1 MWWIWMGLSAGSH
14 LVGSGATLLDKELL
28 KKIPPRVFFVISE
41 IVWLPLLLFPAFFD
55 IWNARVASMAGAWAS
70 LYYPVSWEQWIVALR
85 PGWCGSAAL
94 FLMYY
99 AIQRGAPSRVVMAIG
114 IAKPVMAAGVSAYF
128 LGRIFSGAE
137 LFALVFLITAAWLAG
152 FSLVFQPVSDEE
164 TKSRTSLF
172 LALGSGAGFGLHAF
186 WFNQSP
192 FSFFAAVYW
201 QGVGQL
207 CVMAL
212 VLSFSAHATWAWL
225 REQIAGLSA
234 HPTKTD
240 VSQKHMPPARFIRLY
255 VINKAFGLMSVFMTS
270 IAVKYGDA
278 VYVSSLDG
286 VRYLASFFHE
296 HRVGVK
302 RTVGRKWA
310 IGAGVLLC
318 AGLMVLALTQ
328 KAVR

>member
-1 MWWIWMGLSAGSH
+1 MWWIWMGLSAGGH
-14 LVGSGATLLDKELL
+14 LVGSGSTLLDKELL
-28 KKIPPRVFFVISE
+28 KKISPRVFFVISE

-55 IWNARVASMAGAWAS
+55 IWNARVASLAGVWAS
-70 LYYPVSWEQWIVALR
+70 LYYPASWKQWIIALR
-85 PGWCGSAAL
+85 PGWCGSVSL
-94 FLMYY
+94 LLMYH

-114 IAKPVMAAGVSAYF
+114 IAKPVMAAGASAYF
-128 LGRIFSGAE
+128 LGRIFSETE

-152 FSLVFQPVSDEE
+152 FSLVFQSASDEE

-186 WFNQSP
+186 WFNQSQ

-212 VLSFSAHATWAWL
+212 VLSFSAHATLAWL
-225 REQIAGLSA
+225 REQIAGLSL
-234 HPTKTD
+234 HPAKT
-240 VSQKHMPPARFIRLY
+240 VSQKHMPFARFIRLY
-255 VINKAFGLMSVFMTS
+255 VINKALGLVSVFMTS
-270 IAVKYGDA
+270 VAVKYGDA

-310 IGAGVLLC
+310 IGAGILLC
-318 AGLMVLALTQ
+318 AGLIALALAQ
-328 KAVR
+328 KDGH